1 MSTNDYQ
8 SELTALK
15 DSVHQLIQTDINLSL
30 AMTTYKQGIEQ
41 QQHCLSMLKT
51 LEQNI
56 QELHTSDININRE
69 AIELRLED
77 VFRSL
82 EDIESTMNELPDAR
96 LESCIELL
104 EQAERLLHVGYVHI
118 HQASD
123 MLASSETTIAGAD
136 RV

>member
-15 DSVHQLIQTDINLSL
+15 DSVHQLNQTDINLSL

-56 QELHTSDININRE
+56 RE
-69 AIELRLED
+69 A
-77 VFRSL
+77 
-82 EDIESTMNELPDAR
+82 
-96 LESCIELL
+96 SCK
-104 EQAERLLHVGYVHI
+104 
-118 HQASD
+118 
-123 MLASSETTIAGAD
+123 
-136 RV
+136 